1 MTNDCNREEWDGE
14 AGVDGGAGS
23 SGASADLAALVAVS
37 KAKTLGLIDA
47 SLVHMP
53 LPFESKI
60 VLYESVRVAGTAY
73 VPDIDEIMESLS
85 EDASLS
91 FVREPGNC
99 ADEWAVCVEYDKRK
113 IGYVPADVNEVVAR
127 LMDGGKTLAGTV
139 LSCEKLDSWWKVHME
154 VSLID

>member
-1 MTNDCNREEWDGE
+1 MANDCSREEWDGE
-14 AGVDGGAGS
+14 AGMGGGAGLP
-23 SGASADLAALVAVS
+23 GASADLAALVAVG

-47 SLVHMP
+47 SLSHMP

-60 VLYESVRVAGTAY
+60 VLYESVRIAGTAR
-73 VPDIDEIMESLS
+73 VPDIDKIMGSLP
-85 EDASLS
+85 EGASLA

-99 ADEWAVCVEYDKRK
+99 ADEWAVRVEYDRRT

-127 LMDGGKTLAGTV
+127 LMDGGKTLAGSV
-139 LSCEKLDSWWKVHME
+139 LSCEKLGSWWKVYME